1 MCEMRTRSDRRR
13 RTAQNWLASTKKVQ
27 NCGQLF
33 STHKSKQPTFR
44 RSLPAPAAVFTVPRG
59 GEGYAA
65 RPPPMYRFYSQ
76 RTFFGIAILFEFAV
90 QKVVYSHK

>member
-1 MCEMRTRSDRRR
+1 
-13 RTAQNWLASTKKVQ
+13 
-27 NCGQLF
+27 
-33 STHKSKQPTFR
+33 